1 MISILF
7 FFVKRTRKLPFH
19 YKYSVDRR
27 HMFTF
32 VWNHLIAE
40 HFSDRWM
47 PSNKTLIH
55 QSKHSLSTNIPQELT
70 KQIFI
75 CDLFA
80 YRGQHPIV
88 NFEDT
93 FYLFLFFSLFNP
105 SSTIYRFLERKGF
118 MKRYDTTV
126 FPHTIFK
133 LYPSI
138 LCLEEKRFRLQVET
152 VSGRLPWR
160 LSRAGCI
167 IHVFQAWIYMGII
180 PATLVYIAVD
190 LQSRLLAAFP
200 FVAEHRWFVAGFSC
214 QFFFL
219 RKERSVGIHEK
230 EKWISDYE
238 SMKCDFR
245 WNYWAKKNLNKISS
259 YLIIMSF
266 TILI

>member
-40 HFSDRWM
+40 HFSERWM

-55 QSKHSLSTNIPQELT
+55 QSKHSLSTNIPQELA

-93 FYLFLFFSLFNP
+93 FYLFLFFSLFNS

-118 MKRYDTTV
+118 MKRYDTKV
-126 FPHTIFK
+126 FLRAIFK

-138 LCLEEKRFRLQVET
+138 VCLEEKRFRLQVET

-167 IHVFQAWIYMGII
+167 IHVFQRGSTWESFLLRSCISRLIYKADYWQRFLSSQNTDDSSRISRVNSFFFEKNEVLEFMKKKNEYRIMNRWNVISDGII
-180 PATLVYIAVD
+180 GQRRI
-190 LQSRLLAAFP
+190 
-200 FVAEHRWFVAGFSC
+200 
-214 QFFFL
+214 
-219 RKERSVGIHEK
+219 
-230 EKWISDYE
+230 
-238 SMKCDFR
+238 
-245 WNYWAKKNLNKISS
+245 
-259 YLIIMSF
+259 
-266 TILI
+266 